1 MSPSGLK
8 SAGFSP
14 PHQGGDGSPP
24 NRIFDGKRQ
33 LVVQIV
39 LVACCGIASC
49 ALGGI
54 GSGQSSLAGSA
65 AAIAGTLAF
74 QGVLR
79 WRNRLA
85 PTAWEALRLVIMAE
99 IAKWAVSLLG
109 LASLLLGWL
118 VVDAVSTAPGAAV
131 IGFCVAW
138 AAPLLALVKR
148 N

>member
-8 SAGFSP
+8 SAGFSSSQ
-14 PHQGGDGSPP
+14 HEGDRLLPS
-24 NRIFDGKRQ
+24 RIFDGRRQ
-33 LVVQIV
+33 LVVQIA
-39 LVACCGIASC
+39 LVVCCGLASY
-49 ALGGI
+49 ALGGL
-54 GSGQSSLAGSA
+54 GSGQSSLAGGVA
-65 AAIAGTLAF
+65 ALAGTLAF

-85 PTAWEALRLVIMAE
+85 PTAWEALRLVVMAE
-99 IAKWAVSLLG
+99 IAKWVVSLLG
-109 LASLLLGWL
+109 LASLLSGRLG
-118 VVDAVSTAPGAAV
+118 VDAVSMAPGAAV